1 VNSISLRNAELLCV
15 KVLSKFSDD
24 LFLGFLMSRNLM
36 EIKVLALVTAL
47 LTCSVNAV
55 AKDLLLW
62 PVDGRETPIKAEQ
75 EGARWVQFLVE
86 KGRSESISVTL
97 PSEFG
102 VGSLFY
108 PQLIQ
113 GESIDDALQRSAAG
127 TGNGAAVLVQLNDGG
142 INWRFIKEG
151 VGQNLRTSVTS
162 DGLSLGVSWL
172 KMQLDLEAG
181 PAIEELATSDGISD
195 KPSFNALAL
204 ESIETQTIEESSVQP
219 NTLAAPVI
227 SVVEAV
233 APVLPNSS
241 TDIVSSNYQHSGH
254 EISVTGLNDLSSLL
268 RVTGKLRELDGVNFL
283 YVSQMNEIETRLVV
297 GSDLRLAELSAL
309 LAETPWLEE
318 TGIDAY
324 QYKPFQLEE
333 PATLEALLEP
343 ISIDSEATLAPEI
356 TVIPSIEAAIE

>member
-1 VNSISLRNAELLCV
+1 LCV
-15 KVLSKFSDD
+15 TVLSKFSDD
-24 LFLGFLMSRNLM
+24 FFLGFLMSRNLM
-36 EIKVLALVTAL
+36 KIKVLAFATTL
-47 LTCSVNAV
+47 LTFSVNAV

-75 EGARWVQFLVE
+75 ESARWVQFLVE
-86 KGRSESISVTL
+86 KGRSESISVVL

-102 VGSLFY
+102 VGPLFY

-113 GESIDDALQRSAAG
+113 GQSIDDALQRSAAG

-181 PAIEELATSDGISD
+181 PVIEELSTANTIAQN
-195 KPSFNALAL
+195 PSLNTLKT
-204 ESIETQTIEESSVQP
+204 ESIETQTIDEPSAQQAP
-219 NTLAAPVI
+219 AAAPVI
-227 SVVEAV
+227 SSVVTA
-233 APVLPNSS
+233 APVLPTPSA
-241 TDIVSSNYQHSGH
+241 DIVSSNYQHSGH
-254 EISVTGLNDLSSLL
+254 EISVTGLSDLSSLL
-268 RVTGKLRELDGVNFL
+268 RVTGKLRETDGIKYL

-297 GSDLRLAELSAL
+297 GSDLGLAELSAR
-309 LAETPWLEE
+309 LAEKPWLEE
-318 TGIDAY
+318 SGIDAY

-343 ISIDSEATLAPEI
+343 VSMGSEANPMPEVSLTPSIDE
-356 TVIPSIEAAIE
+356 AIE

>member
-1 VNSISLRNAELLCV
+1 MSRHLMKNKFLAISL
-15 KVLSKFSDD
+15 
-24 LFLGFLMSRNLM
+24 
-36 EIKVLALVTAL
+36 AL

-62 PVDGRETPIKAEQ
+62 PVDGRETPVKAEQ
-75 EGARWVQFLVE
+75 ESARWVQFLVE
-86 KGRSESISVTL
+86 KGRSESISVAL

-102 VGSLFY
+102 VGPLFY
-108 PQLIQ
+108 PKLIQ
-113 GESIDDALQRSAAG
+113 GQSIDDALQRSAAG

-151 VGQNLRTSVTS
+151 VSQNLRTSVTS

-181 PAIEELATSDGISD
+181 PTVKELSTEDETAQQT
-195 KPSFNALAL
+195 PANVV
-204 ESIETQTIEESSVQP
+204 ESETMTAETVADPTAQIDQVK
-219 NTLAAPVI
+219 APVI
-227 SVVEAV
+227 SAVETA
-233 APVLPNSS
+233 APVLPTPSAA
-241 TDIVSSNYQHSGH
+241 IVSSNYQHSGH

-268 RVTGKLRELDGVNFL
+268 RVTGKLRETDGVKFL
-283 YVSQMNEIETRLVV
+283 YVSQMDEVETRLVV
-297 GSDLRLAELSAL
+297 GSDLGLAELSAL
-309 LAETPWLEE
+309 LAEKSWLEE

-343 ISIDSEATLAPEI
+343 LATDADAILQPAAD
-356 TVIPSIEAAIE
+356 VSSSIEEVTE